1 MKVGLAINRTALNI
15 LNEDA
20 RKALYMCFA
29 CTNNFIE
36 YFEIR
41 QTNIASPLAF
51 MNILKKLIRLKLLKH
66 AELRLE
72 RMAIK
77 VELTQ
82 QGIELINEF
91 QTKEK

>member
-1 MKVGLAINRTALNI
+1 MKLGLAINRTALNI
-15 LNEDA
+15 LNEDVQ
-20 RKALYMCFA
+20 KALYMCFI

-51 MNILKKLIRLKLLKH
+51 MNILKKLIRLKLLKR

-82 QGIELINEF
+82 QGIELINEL